1 MVRNRLWTLKR
12 FADEFNAREK
22 ERVRMTVLG
31 LSNHLEE
38 GIAREKEYGSNK
50 FMSGTEPMSEF
61 S

>member
-1 MVRNRLWTLKR
+1 MDSMHERK
-12 FADEFNAREK
+12 
-22 ERVRMTVLG
+22 RVRMTVLG

-38 GIAREKEYGSNK
+38 GVASDREKEYGSKK